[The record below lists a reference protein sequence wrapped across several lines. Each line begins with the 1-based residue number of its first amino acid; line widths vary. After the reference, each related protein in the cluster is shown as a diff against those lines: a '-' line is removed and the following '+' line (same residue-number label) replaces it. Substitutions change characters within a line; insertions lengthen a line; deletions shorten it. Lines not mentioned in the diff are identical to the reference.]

1 MTAVD
6 RVKKICKERKI
17 PISRLESDLGFGNAY
32 IKGLKKGVFP
42 SDRIKPIADYLNVTV
57 DFLTD
62 GIDEKAEFATGQA
75 ELDLKIS
82 QDLELKSAIEKYY
95 SLSEKK
101 QKHVIELIELLA
113 EEE

>member
-1 MTAVD
+1 MTAVE
-6 RVKKICKERKI
+6 RVKKICKERNI

-62 GIDEKAEFATGQA
+62 GIDEKVEFATGQA
-75 ELDLKIS
+75 EIDIKIT
-82 QDLELKSAIEKYY
+82 QDLELKSAIAKYY

-101 QKHVIELIELLA
+101 RKHVIELIEFLA
-113 EEE
+113 GEE